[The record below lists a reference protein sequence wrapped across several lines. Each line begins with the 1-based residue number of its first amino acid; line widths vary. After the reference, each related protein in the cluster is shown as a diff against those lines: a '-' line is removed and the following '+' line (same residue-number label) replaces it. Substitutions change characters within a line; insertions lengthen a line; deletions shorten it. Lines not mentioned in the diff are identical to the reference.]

1 MKNEERG
8 RKCGF
13 LPAIIGLSCLIASC
27 GGNQPQNN
35 VAGMTII
42 DLETALTK
50 PEGELKLSDLY
61 ASVRYVPLETNDSC
75 LIGSYPSLLA
85 AGNEV
90 VVSSSAQGLQCHSFD
105 RQTGRFIT
113 RIGHTGEDPQA
124 YSSYPNYNGQDGLL
138 YFPREPDRLQKHDTK
153 GHYHGVVKLPTK
165 FPMPAKW
172 AFNDSL
178 IVGSLKNRW
187 PSVSSCALLSFGKDG
202 QLKDSIFDPHAM
214 AGYDTIKADYGR
226 IDLQA
231 LAGNVH
237 MAVTTFGTDV
247 AWNSINGGS
256 LYAYGNEI
264 KYYGDFADTVYVL
277 KGGRLQ
283 PSIAFHTGRYHFPPQ
298 GRTRTTGYRDK
309 VVITRVS
316 ETPESIRFYCSRAI
330 YSEKPENYYG
340 IYERS
345 TGRLRLLTIGEEI
358 TDDLTGFMPYKGD
371 LIEAYEVVTWLE
383 EHPEAK
389 DNPALRPLLKMKVED
404 NPVMVAGE
412 RR

>member
-138 YFPREPDRLQKHDTK
+138 YFPREPDKLQKYDTK

-187 PSVSSCALLSFGKDG
+187 PSVSSCALLSFGQDG
-202 QLKDSIFDPHAM
+202 QLKDSIFDPHAT

-283 PSIAFHTGRYHFPPQ
+283 PSIAFHTGKLHFPLE
-298 GRTRTTGYRDK
+298 GRTRRTGVADK
-309 VVITRVS
+309 VLITGAF
-316 ETPESIRFYCSRAI
+316 ETPTQVIFYCARNV
-330 YSEKPENYYG
+330 YGDEPETYRGVYD
-340 IYERS
+340 RR
-345 TGRLRLLTIGEEI
+345 TGATRLTPDNGELE
-358 TDDLTGFMPYKGD
+358 DDLTHFLPYGGRP
-371 LIEAYEVVTWLE
+371 LEAYRVVEWLAA
-383 EHPEAK
+383 HPEAK
-389 DNPALRPLLKMKVED
+389 KNPALAPLLKVQEED
-404 NPVMVAGE
+404 NPVAVITD
-412 RR
+412 